1 LRGADLVMHLTE
13 WSEYRELDPLQVKK
27 FVKNPI
33 IFDGRNILDVERWR
47 EAGWKLLALGR
58 TL

>member
-1 LRGADLVMHLTE
+1 MHLTE
-13 WSEYRELDPLQVKK
+13 WSEYRELDPLEVKK
-27 FVKNPI
+27 VVKNPI